1 MIFRCDKVSLAKK
14 FISRSLFKSEYLF
27 QKQKRWKGKLFTI
40 LVSHY
45 FLIRKTHEL
54 KKKKQNGLLD
64 VTIRAYDGWEVCEL
78 EKYNKK
84 DFRISCD
91 NGIGVGKNKRE
102 PKIEK
107 LRKIYKW

>member
-40 LVSHY
+40 LVNHY

>member
-1 MIFRCDKVSLAKK
+1 MIFRYDKVSPAKK

-40 LVSHY
+40 LVKHY

-54 KKKKQNGLLD
+54 KKKQNDLLD

-84 DFRISCD
+84 DFRISRD
-91 NGIGVGKNKRE
+91 NGIRIGKNKRE

-107 LRKIYKW
+107 LRKI